1 MTDPNQFGATPEN
14 NQQNPQ
20 PEQPTQPIPSP
31 TTEFPN
37 SYTASADT
45 PTTPIHAQP
54 DATQTPAYTPAP
66 EYGAYATPASPAQQ
80 PAPTPEYG
88 QYAQQTPQQA
98 TPQYGQYAGT
108 TNAATGQQPAHP
120 YDGGQAGAPYVQH
133 QDAPYAGQT
142 PTGNPYAQP
151 QGAPYANPYQGQY
164 ANPYGQAPQYGAPL
178 PQGVPGYMPGDA
190 SIGMVPLDQPDYRC
204 TFGNAVK
211 RFFKKYTV
219 FSGRASRREFWW
231 VILFFVLCNIAIGF
245 VGGMFMLVSA
255 AIPTVL
261 SVLWTLATIVPYLA
275 VAVRRLHDS
284 NKSGWWVL
292 LPGIPYVISEII
304 NYTVLVPA
312 TDQLTNTMM
321 DVASGLDED
330 VATQMFVNQLGAMA
344 GPSVFGS
351 LCGLIFLVSG
361 LVLMC
366 AAPKPEGARFDA
378 PRSDSANP
386 QAQGPSYT
394 TGTQSGSNPYA
405 AGGNPFAPQNQ

>member
-1 MTDPNQFGATPEN
+1 MT
-14 NQQNPQ
+14 
-20 PEQPTQPIPSP
+20 S
-31 TTEFPN
+31 
-37 SYTASADT
+37 
-45 PTTPIHAQP
+45 
-54 DATQTPAYTPAP
+54 
-66 EYGAYATPASPAQQ
+66 
-80 PAPTPEYG
+80 
-88 QYAQQTPQQA
+88 
-98 TPQYGQYAGT
+98 
-108 TNAATGQQPAHP
+108 
-120 YDGGQAGAPYVQH
+120 
-133 QDAPYAGQT
+133 PYAGQT
-142 PTGNPYAQP
+142 PTGNPYTQP

-378 PRSDSANP
+378 PHADSANP
-386 QAQGPSYT
+386 QMQGPGYNA
-394 TGTQSGSNPYA
+394 GAQSGSNPYA
-405 AGGNPFAPQNQ
+405 TGGNPFAPQNQ